1 MTDFATIGFIGTGVM
16 GEPMCR
22 NLSSKLDVRIIAYDL
37 RREPLERLGDAGI
50 EAASG
55 VGDVAKAANLVLLSL
70 PGNSEVEEVCLG
82 EGGIAAAGAPGLVV
96 ADLSTCAAE
105 SARTVGE
112 GLAEAGILF
121 ADAPVTRTAKA
132 ALDGTLSIMVGGDKA
147 LFDRLTPVLSTM
159 GTDIT
164 HAGPVGAGQQCKLL
178 NNMVCV
184 QTVVALA
191 EALTMA
197 RRAGVDPDVLFDILG
212 KGSANSFALQNHG
225 MKSMLPGIFRE
236 GVYPTRYALKDIG
249 YALDLARETGVDA
262 RGAELAQALLSATAA
277 RGFGENYYPALVN
290 IVDDIQTDDAPA
302 ED

>member
-1 MTDFATIGFIGTGVM
+1 MSDFATIGFIGTGVM

-22 NLSSKLDVRIIAYDL
+22 NLAARLDARIVAYDL
-37 RREPLERLGDAGI
+37 RREPLERLAAEGI
-50 EAASG
+50 ETASETAQVAEAA
-55 VGDVAKAANLVLLSL
+55 DLVLLSL
-70 PGNSEVEEVCLG
+70 PGNAEVEDVCLG
-82 EGGIAAAGAPGLVV
+82 PGGIAEAGAAGLVV

-105 SARTVGE
+105 SARKVGD
-112 GLAEAGILF
+112 GLAERGILF

-132 ALDGTLSIMVGGDKA
+132 ALDGTLSIMVGGDRA
-147 LFDRLTPVLSTM
+147 LFDRLTPVLDTM
-159 GTDIT
+159 GTDVT

-197 RRAGVDPDVLFDILG
+197 RRAGVDEHVLFDILG
-212 KGSANSFALQNHG
+212 KGSANSFALRNHG

-262 RGAELAQALLSATAA
+262 RGAELARSILGETAA
-277 RGFGENYYPALVN
+277 RGFEENYYPALVN
-290 IVDDIQTDDAPA
+290 IVDDHGE

>member
-1 MTDFATIGFIGTGVM
+1 MAEFNTIGFIGTGVM

-22 NLSSKLDVRIIAYDL
+22 NLAGKLNVRIIAYDL
-37 RREPLERLGDAGI
+37 RPEPLEALRDAGVETAASVREVA
-50 EAASG
+50 EAA
-55 VGDVAKAANLVLLSL
+55 DLVLLSL
-70 PGNSEVEEVCLG
+70 PGNSEVELVCLG
-82 EGGIAAAGAPGLVV
+82 EDGIAATGTSGQVV
-96 ADLSTCAAE
+96 ADLSTCAAH
-105 SARTVGE
+105 SARKVGA
-112 GLAEAGILF
+112 GLEAAGILF

-132 ALDGTLSIMVGGDKA
+132 ALDGTLSIMVGGDRA
-147 LFDRLTPVLSTM
+147 VFERLSPVLFTM
-159 GTDIT
+159 GTDVT
-164 HAGPVGAGQQCKLL
+164 HAGPIGAGQQCKLL

-262 RGAELAQALLSATAA
+262 RGAELAHAILRETEAMGYREA
-277 RGFGENYYPALVN
+277 YYPALVKV
-290 IVDDIQTDDAPA
+290 VDDAQALEPF
-302 ED
+302 